1 MGVLGG
7 GVSRADAPRF
17 RRAAAIGA
25 SGLFLLTAALPPAA
39 SAADIVPRAAG
50 ADNAAQAA
58 APAAAAD
65 DSAAI
70 RADISRTIT
79 SHEKDIRDDY
89 HRELLKHPGIEGE
102 IAVSFTV
109 TPDGDVIDVKID
121 KSTLNWPPLE
131 TEILSRI
138 GSWKFPPFKGKP
150 IPATV
155 PYMFRPGGSARPSPG
170 RS

>member
-7 GVSRADAPRF
+7 GASRTGAPRF
-17 RRAAAIGA
+17 WRAAAIAA
-25 SGLFLLTAALPPAA
+25 SGLFLFAAGAGRP
-39 SAADIVPRAAG
+39 AAG
-50 ADNAAQAA
+50 ADNAARAP

-65 DSAAI
+65 DTAAI
-70 RADISRTIT
+70 RADISRAIT
-79 SHEKDIRDDY
+79 SHEKDIRDAY

-109 TPDGDVIDVKID
+109 TPDGDVVDVKVD

-138 GSWKFPPFKGKP
+138 GSWKFPPFKGEP

-155 PYMFRPGGSARPSPG
+155 PYVFRPGGSARPSPG
-170 RS
+170 RG